1 MTRNTHAEWGWPAKL
16 LHWIGVRHPATGI
29 AECRSTDH
37 FCSPSGPCKERRLIN
52 RQVPLTRPPLE
63 GPIMSKLA
71 AALMASLAIMATANS
86 VTGEP
91 AEPYMPGLVEFMMNV
106 QSHHTKLWLAGNG
119 RNWDLADYQ
128 ADELKEL
135 LEDIAK
141 RVPDYKGTP
150 VGKMIE
156 SITMPPIGEVESAI
170 KARDLARFTVAFDK
184 LTAACNACH
193 EAANR
198 GFIVVQRPATSP
210 FPNQSFAPRRK

>member
-1 MTRNTHAEWGWPAKL
+1 MREP
-16 LHWIGVRHPATGI
+16 V
-29 AECRSTDH
+29 
-37 FCSPSGPCKERRLIN
+37 
-52 RQVPLTRPPLE
+52 V
-63 GPIMSKLA
+63 
-71 AALMASLAIMATANS
+71 ALVAGLAIVAATNNATS
-86 VTGEP
+86 EP
-91 AEPYMPGLVEFMMNV
+91 AQPYTPSLVEFMMNV
-106 QSHHTKLWLAGNG
+106 QSHHAKLWLASNA

-128 ADELKEL
+128 VDELKEL

-156 SITMPPIGEVESAI
+156 STTMPPIGDVESAI
-170 KARDLARFTVAFDK
+170 KARDLAKFAVAFDK

-198 GFIVVQRPATSP
+198 GFIVIQRPATSP